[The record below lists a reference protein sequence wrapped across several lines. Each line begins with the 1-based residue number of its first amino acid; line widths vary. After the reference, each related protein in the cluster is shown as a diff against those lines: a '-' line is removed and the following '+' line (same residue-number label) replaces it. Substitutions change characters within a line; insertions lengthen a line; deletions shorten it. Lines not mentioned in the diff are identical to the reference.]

1 MYYSHLD
8 AFRVRASQ
16 VRRGTAPNT
25 RCAQRGTIY
34 HATFLAMYQNNTLRM

>member
-16 VRRGTAPNT
+16 VLEGTAPNT
-25 RCAQRGTIY
+25 RCAQRGPIY
-34 HATFLAMYQNNTLRM
+34 HATFLAMYQNFTLGM